1 MKFEELEKGLSVVYI
16 PTHLRSQIISID
28 DIESILGYL
37 GVQSGVVSSYNDKFV
52 FVDYD
57 NAGWGRATY
66 LEDLEILDK

>member
-28 DIESILGYL
+28 DIESILSYP

-52 FVDYD
+52 FIDYD

-66 LEDLEILDK
+66 LKDLEILR